1 METPKVQLNLDISCS
16 DWDVYKLDLTSQV
29 THEQE
34 SSIFGKECP
43 RWTQSSRLTWSTQF
57 GHWDSHLDTA
67 GAQFEHSFYGDKFY
81 AVSSQRFLSDRKCQV
96 WAKCELVNGWP
107 IWTRTEIIVATEFVA
122 GSHRISKHKDVH
134 PPKSMMLIVYSH
146 LIFKKIT
153 TPSISTKY
161 LNFPLLSFNSRSFC
175 LIYVF
180 PFPHFDHDAFH
191 ALHVLYATA

>member
-1 METPKVQLNLDISCS
+1 MSDILSTRLHQLTKFGRSCRSMQVEHFEPVFTMVCRLELKREQSGLYIVYTRHLDSVWKLCTIYCASRVSMETPKVQLNLDISCS

-57 GHWDSHLDTA
+57 GHRDSHLDTA
-67 GAQFEHSFYGDKFY
+67 GAQFEHSVYGDKFY

-107 IWTRTEIIVATEFVA
+107 IWTRTEIIVAMEFVA
-122 GSHRISKHKDVH
+122 GSHRIS
-134 PPKSMMLIVYSH
+134 Y
-146 LIFKKIT
+146 T
-153 TPSISTKY
+153 
-161 LNFPLLSFNSRSFC
+161 
-175 LIYVF
+175 
-180 PFPHFDHDAFH
+180 
-191 ALHVLYATA
+191 